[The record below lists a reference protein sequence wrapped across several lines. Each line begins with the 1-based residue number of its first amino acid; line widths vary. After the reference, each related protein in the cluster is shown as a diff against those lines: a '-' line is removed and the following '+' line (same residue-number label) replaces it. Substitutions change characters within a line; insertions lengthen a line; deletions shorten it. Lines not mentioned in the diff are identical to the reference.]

1 MAGTWDTEKRD
12 YEMTIVDVQR
22 KPMYDTRI
30 PDAIDNAVFV
40 AMTLGILSSF
50 LVTLAL
56 IVIVGGWKTLVF
68 AGLTLVVLAL
78 GGFALA
84 RT

>member
-68 AGLTLVVLAL
+68 VGSTLVALAL

-84 RT
+84 PA

>member
-68 AGLTLVVLAL
+68 VGSTLVALAL

-84 RT
+84 RA